1 MEAELLKAVDRGG
14 RGYVFSPTH
23 EEAVTSLVAG
33 LQSISHKY
41 LFYFFPCFTRQFVEL
56 NLFFL
61 DQKLKPR
68 REKYIFWGDLNLKC
82 NECSVF
88 YGFK

>member
-61 DQKLKPR
+61 DQKLKP
-68 REKYIFWGDLNLKC
+68 GHLKVHFL
-82 NECSVF
+82 E
-88 YGFK
+88 

>member
-41 LFYFFPCFTRQFVEL
+41 LFYFFPCFTRHFVD
-56 NLFFL
+56 LFVLFGSKA
-61 DQKLKPR
+61 QTKTSKSTFSGV
-68 REKYIFWGDLNLKC
+68 I
-82 NECSVF
+82 
-88 YGFK
+88 